1 METLVERAN
10 GLMGRALTR
19 FGVALSHPAAFLVAF
34 LYMRLWAYHDPD
46 TLDMHAGVTL
56 AALFM
61 TLFIQRAAHRDTQAL
76 HAKLDELLRVQK
88 DARDELASL
97 DAEEPEV
104 IEQRRHE
111 ENASRGIPSRQS
123 D

>member
-1 METLVERAN
+1 MMRSVVERAN

-19 FGVALSHPAAFLVAF
+19 LGVALSHPVAFVAAFLY
-34 LYMRLWAYHDPD
+34 LLLWALIEPES
-46 TLDMHAGVTL
+46 LDLHGVVTM

-76 HAKLDELLRVQK
+76 HAKLDELLRVQQ

-97 DAEEPEV
+97 DDEEPEF
-104 IEQRRHE
+104 IEKRRRE
-111 ENASRGIPSRQS
+111 ENSARGLPGK
-123 D
+123 DG